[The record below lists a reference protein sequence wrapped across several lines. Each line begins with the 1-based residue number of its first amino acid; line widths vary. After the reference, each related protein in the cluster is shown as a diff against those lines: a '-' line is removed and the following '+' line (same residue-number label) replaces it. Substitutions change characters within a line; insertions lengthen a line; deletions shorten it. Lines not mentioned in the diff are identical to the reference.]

1 MTWSHVLACE
11 AQTPSPSQVLSVLI
25 HALYIPHSLI
35 ASEASPDRWAVL
47 TPWWETEGHWLVS
60 QEFGLLFQ
68 ARWQEPRPASPDMPG
83 GPDCPSQLCERT
95 AEQEA
100 SPEAALL
107 TAGCFSLQCVQGRE
121 TPQRQLGSGKVGRQ
135 LEFSSSRTLAPPT
148 RRLPKR
154 KAISLEGSAAWF
166 HRSRWAFSAPPP
178 LLYFLEQVS
187 VLTDQVEAQGEKIR
201 DLEVCLEGHQVKLNA
216 AEEMLQQVKGGACA
230 LARARGF
237 QSSSCI
243 KVTFCVHVTAL
254 AAYFPIL
261 PGGGLGRS
269 VCGVYTAGETSR
281 TESQGGESRKDWP
294 ERNNLLGRLDRFPG
308 GTFSRVQVQSHPSL
322 LQPAAP
328 GHLGC

>member
-1 MTWSHVLACE
+1 M
-11 AQTPSPSQVLSVLI
+11 
-25 HALYIPHSLI
+25 
-35 ASEASPDRWAVL
+35 
-47 TPWWETEGHWLVS
+47 
-60 QEFGLLFQ
+60 
-68 ARWQEPRPASPDMPG
+68 
-83 GPDCPSQLCERT
+83 
-95 AEQEA
+95 
-100 SPEAALL
+100 
-107 TAGCFSLQCVQGRE
+107 
-121 TPQRQLGSGKVGRQ
+121 
-135 LEFSSSRTLAPPT
+135 
-148 RRLPKR
+148 
-154 KAISLEGSAAWF
+154 
-166 HRSRWAFSAPPP
+166 
-178 LLYFLEQVS
+178 
-187 VLTDQVEAQGEKIR
+187 EAQGEKIR

-243 KVTFCVHVTAL
+243 KVTFCVQVTAL